1 MGPNNLNFEDFQGKI
16 RFGDQAK
23 TKIQEILHKKN
34 GFPFRVQ
41 GGEPKL
47 NLGGVR
53 DWTSNDWL
61 V

>member
-41 GGEPKL
+41 GGGAK
-47 NLGGVR
+47 
-53 DWTSNDWL
+53 THF
-61 V
+61 